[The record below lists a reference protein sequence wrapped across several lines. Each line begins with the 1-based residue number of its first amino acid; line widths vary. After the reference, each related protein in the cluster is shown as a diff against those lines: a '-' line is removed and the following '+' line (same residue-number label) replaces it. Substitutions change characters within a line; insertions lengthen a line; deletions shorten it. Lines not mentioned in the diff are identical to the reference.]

1 MKQIPEIQ
9 AERYRLLARL
19 EDQTLGIKR
28 EMAAIKSSLQPLQLL
43 KSVLEQA
50 TESIQ
55 DTGLATQVTKLALRA
70 MPNKL
75 TRHPITALILRMAM
89 PWIVQKAEDLS
100 RIICSEKGVISWVG
114 VRETIRDTI
123 AGVRRAFKQT

>member
-9 AERYRLLARL
+9 AERNRLLARL
-19 EDQTLGIKR
+19 DDQTRGIKR

-43 KSVLEQA
+43 KSVIEQA

-55 DTGLATQVTKLALRA
+55 DRGLATQVTKLALTA

-75 TRHPITALILRMAM
+75 ARHPITALILRIAM
-89 PWIVQKAEDLS
+89 PWILQKAENLS
-100 RIICSEKGVISWVG
+100 RLIGSKKG
-114 VRETIRDTI
+114 
-123 AGVRRAFKQT
+123 